1 MLFVVVGVAIG
12 LGVAIITSHALIT
25 FLFGIS
31 NLDPI
36 TYVAVIALL
45 LGVSGIACFVP
56 ARRAASVNPVEI
68 LQSINRSSFS
78 RT

>member
-25 FLFGIS
+25 GIS
-31 NLDPI
+31 NLDPL

-45 LGVSGIACFVP
+45 LDVSGIACFVP
-56 ARRAASVNPVEI
+56 AGRAASVNPLEI
-68 LQSINRSSFS
+68 LRRVVDS
-78 RT
+78 